1 MFFKY
6 NGGKTPIINR
16 ACIDVLT
23 ASANSGQ
30 GLLLS
35 AEPLERHQR
44 ARVIN
49 G

>member
-16 ACIDVLT
+16 AWIDVLT
-23 ASANSGQ
+23 AAANSGQ

-35 AEPLERHQR
+35 AEPPERHQR
-44 ARVIN
+44 ARVID